1 MSHPQTFNPAH
12 CPLCGGANACLLC
25 SPVAY
30 KGQCWCAHED
40 FPAELL
46 ACVPENL
53 RNRACVCRSC
63 VEKFRLE
70 KNLPASRPP
79 QAARRAPTLT

>member
-1 MSHPQTFNPAH
+1 MSHPQTFDPAR
-12 CPLCGGANACLLC
+12 CPLCGSANACLLC
-25 SPVAY
+25 STVAY

-63 VEKFRLE
+63 AEKFRL
-70 KNLPASRPP
+70 KQNLPASRPP
-79 QAARRAPTLT
+79 QAARRH